1 MGVEEETKSVATEQG
16 HSANGAQEEVSSG
29 ENLAVWVCGIDDL
42 KMKPFKL
49 PSTLGSLSLS
59 LIISLSLSVPLSTSL
74 FLNDSPCH
82 NFLCFLCNVALS
94 LMKRNFETDFSGWL
108 FSSARL

>member
-29 ENLAVWVCGIDDL
+29 ENLAVWVCGINDL

-59 LIISLSLSVPLSTSL
+59 HHLSVALCLSLNISLS
-74 FLNDSPCH
+74 
-82 NFLCFLCNVALS
+82 
-94 LMKRNFETDFSGWL
+94 
-108 FSSARL
+108 

>member
-59 LIISLSLSVPLSTSL
+59 LSHHLSVALCLSLNISLS
-74 FLNDSPCH
+74 
-82 NFLCFLCNVALS
+82 
-94 LMKRNFETDFSGWL
+94 
-108 FSSARL
+108 

>member
-1 MGVEEETKSVATEQG
+1 MGVEGETKFVATEQG
-16 HSANGAQEEVSSG
+16 HSGNGAQEEVSSG

-59 LIISLSLSVPLSTSL
+59 LSLSLSHHLS
-74 FLNDSPCH
+74 
-82 NFLCFLCNVALS
+82 VALCLS
-94 LMKRNFETDFSGWL
+94 LNISL
-108 FSSARL
+108 S

>member
-59 LIISLSLSVPLSTSL
+59 LSLSHHLSVALCPSLNISLS
-74 FLNDSPCH
+74 
-82 NFLCFLCNVALS
+82 
-94 LMKRNFETDFSGWL
+94 
-108 FSSARL
+108 

>member
-59 LIISLSLSVPLSTSL
+59 LSLSSSLCRSLSLSQHLS
-74 FLNDSPCH
+74 FLTILLVTIFCASCAMWRCP
-82 NFLCFLCNVALS
+82 
-94 LMKRNFETDFSGWL
+94 
-108 FSSARL
+108 

>member
-1 MGVEEETKSVATEQG
+1 MGVEGETKFGGTEQG
-16 HSANGAQEEVSSG
+16 LSANGAQEEVSSG

-59 LIISLSLSVPLSTSL
+59 SSLSLSVSLSTSL
-74 FLNDSPCH
+74 FLKDSPRH
-82 NFLCFLCNVALS
+82 NFLCF
-94 LMKRNFETDFSGWL
+94 
-108 FSSARL
+108 